1 MSSSMSNFRP
11 KVKAQFLG
19 DSYER
24 AQTIGDPALRYVDI
38 STSTPWT
45 TTEKS
50 WRCVSA
56 PLLWPQELRAA
67 SPLDGQSVSDDDED
81 PFATERSKLKQVNM
95 SMNKINKFY
104 IPIAKLPPL
113 GGLDPRS
120 EMAKRP
126 PSCAPNLSA
135 PRSHKI
141 MARWQTMPRL
151 RSQLPAEDLHII
163 QATTRRH
170 QPAAAS
176 AWRQDRDKQQ
186 HSNRNSAR
194 GPDGQPLSRRED
206 TDARLV
212 QAFREMEDGSARGK
226 KEHPHIPCACCDH
239 KVEKPWMPKTAG
251 SLPGSGLNSKLSSTR
266 GGPPGSGSRA
276 PTASTAAT
284 TAATFGDTIKLGSD
298 RARGSVA
305 FEDNH
310 SCASSEH
317 WGG

>member
-24 AQTIGDPALRYVDI
+24 AQTIADPALRYVDI
-38 STSTPWT
+38 TTSTPWT

-56 PLLWPQELRAA
+56 PLRWPQELRVA
-67 SPLDGQSVSDDDED
+67 SPLEGQSVSDDDED
-81 PFATERSKLKQVNM
+81 PFATERGRLKQVNM

-113 GGLDPRS
+113 GGLDPRF
-120 EMAKRP
+120 EIANRP
-126 PSCAPNLSA
+126 PSCAPNLTK
-135 PRSHKI
+135 PRAHKI
-141 MARWQTMPRL
+141 MARWQSMPRL

-170 QPAAAS
+170 KPTAVS
-176 AWRQDRDKQQ
+176 ACRQDREKQQQQ

-206 TDARLV
+206 TDARLA
-212 QAFREMEDGSARGK
+212 QAFREMEEGSARGK

-251 SLPGSGLNSKLSSTR
+251 SLPSSGLNSKLSSSR
-266 GGPPGSGSRA
+266 GGPPGSGNRSH
-276 PTASTAAT
+276 TAT
-284 TAATFGDTIKLGSD
+284 TAATTSEHFKPGSD
-298 RARGSVA
+298 RARGCVA
-305 FEDNH
+305 FEDDH
-310 SCASSEH
+310 SSNASSEH

>member
-1 MSSSMSNFRP
+1 MSKFRP

-38 STSTPWT
+38 TTSTPWT

-50 WRCVSA
+50 WKCVSA

-67 SPLDGQSVSDDDED
+67 SPLEGQSVSDDDED
-81 PFATERSKLKQVNM
+81 PFASERSKLKQVNM

-113 GGLDPRS
+113 GGLDPRH
-120 EMAKRP
+120 EMSKRP
-126 PSCAPNLSA
+126 PSCAPHLSR
-135 PRSHKI
+135 PRAHKI
-141 MARWQTMPRL
+141 MARWQSMPRL
-151 RSQLPAEDLHII
+151 RSQLSAEDLHII

-170 QPAAAS
+170 KPRRAS
-176 AWRQDRDKQQ
+176 PSRQDRENPQQQQ

-212 QAFREMEDGSARGK
+212 QAFREMETGSARGK

-239 KVEKPWMPKTAG
+239 KVEKPWMPKAAG
-251 SLPGSGLNSKLSSTR
+251 SQPSSGLNSKLSSSR
-266 GGPPGSGSRA
+266 GGPRVSGSRA
-276 PTASTAAT
+276 PTATTAAT
-284 TAATFGDTIKLGSD
+284 TCDNFMPSSD

-305 FEDNH
+305 FEDDH
-310 SCASSEH
+310 SSASSEH